1 MIDEIARIQSR
12 WQQVEAEHPS
22 GRRKR
27 KPDPQPPPTPRTPEE
42 ALPEGPE
49 SAEAPEQ
56 TVHIDLRV

>member
-27 KPDPQPPPTPRTPEE
+27 KPDPQPPPTTRTPEE
-42 ALPEGPE
+42 ALPEEPE
-49 SAEAPEQ
+49 SAEAKEQ
-56 TVHIDLRV
+56 TVHIDVRV

>member
-27 KPDPQPPPTPRTPEE
+27 KPDPQPPSNSETHEDSHPEPSE
-42 ALPEGPE
+42 NE
-49 SAEAPEQ
+49 EAPEQ
-56 TVHIDLRV
+56 KVHIDLRV